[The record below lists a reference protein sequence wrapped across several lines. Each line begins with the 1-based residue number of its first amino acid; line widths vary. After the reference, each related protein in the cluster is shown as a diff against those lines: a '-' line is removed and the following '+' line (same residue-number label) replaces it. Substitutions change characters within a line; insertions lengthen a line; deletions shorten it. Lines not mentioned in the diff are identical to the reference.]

1 MALGSYERYGMAN
14 TITNHRM
21 KLLLAAKILEVRK
34 QMITTKALAEVS
46 NTSRQSAVDK
56 LQRMH
61 PTYFKREGLV
71 FHSGT
76 GRVMQYSLTEKAK
89 QLIKEHLTK
98 FA

>member
-1 MALGSYERYGMAN
+1 MALSSYERYAMAN

-34 QMITTKALAEVS
+34 QMITTKSLAEVS
-46 NTSRQSAVDK
+46 NTNRQSTVDK

-61 PTYFKREGLV
+61 PTYFNREGLI
-71 FHSGT
+71 FNSGT
-76 GRVMQYSLTEKAK
+76 GRVMRYSLTEKAK

>member
-1 MALGSYERYGMAN
+1 MALGSYERYAMAN

-34 QMITTKALAEVS
+34 QMITTKALADIT
-46 NTSRQSAVDK
+46 NTSRQSTVDK

-61 PTYFKREGLV
+61 PIYFNRKGLI